1 MHNYAQV
8 YNKNENFIFYFFHFF
23 IFLALNILIIWES
36 HVKTQLALSLF
47 PMFFTTPP
55 FHISFTFAS
64 LLPNLSSHPVSGIKA
79 VSPCSKPL
87 SDFFSFFHQ
96 GCHSGPVFPPSL
108 ETFFRIRPP

>member
-47 PMFFTTPP
+47 PMFFTT
-55 FHISFTFAS
+55 
-64 LLPNLSSHPVSGIKA
+64 LLPPISLS
-79 VSPCSKPL
+79 L
-87 SDFFSFFHQ
+87 SRLFLLFY
-96 GCHSGPVFPPSL
+96 
-108 ETFFRIRPP
+108 RIYPRIQSVE